1 MGILKRRKPDSD
13 RVPPGQHTVKDFP
26 VLHVGDVPYTEVPA
40 DWDFRVYG
48 RIAVPVRWTH
58 AEFRNLPVAS
68 ITTDIHCVTSWTKLD
83 TAWEGVSTSWLL
95 DLVQPNGATHVIAH
109 AEGGYTANMPI
120 EDLQTEQSMLAYRYD
135 GEELAPEHGFPL
147 RLLIPHKYFW
157 KSAKWLRALE
167 FVDSDEPGYW
177 ERFGYS
183 NTADPWKEERY
194 AF

>member
-1 MGILKRRKPDSD
+1 MGIFKRRKPDSD

-26 VLHVGDVPYTEVPA
+26 VLHVGDIPYTEVPA

-48 RIAVPVRWTH
+48 RIAVPVRWTYS
-58 AEFRNLPVAS
+58 EFRNLPVS
-68 ITTDIHCVTSWTKLD
+68 SVTTDIHCVTSWTKLD
-83 TAWEGVSTSWLL
+83 TAWEGVSTQWLL
-95 DLVQPNGATHVIAH
+95 DLVQPNGATHVVAH

-120 EDLQTEQSMLAYRYD
+120 EDLQAEQSMLAYRFD
-135 GEELAPEHGFPL
+135 GEELDPEHGFPL

-167 FVDSDEPGYW
+167 FVDGDEPGYW

>member
-1 MGILKRRKPDSD
+1 MGIFKRRKPDSD

-26 VLHVGDVPYTEVPA
+26 VLHVGDIPYTEVPA

-58 AEFRNLPVAS
+58 SEFRNLPVS
-68 ITTDIHCVTSWTKLD
+68 SVTTDIHCVTSWTKLD
-83 TAWEGVSTSWLL
+83 TAWEGVSTRWLL
-95 DLVQPNGATHVIAH
+95 DLVQPNGATHVVAH

-120 EDLQTEQSMLAYRYD
+120 EDLQAEQSMLAYRFD

-167 FVDSDEPGYW
+167 FVDGDEPGYW

>member
-1 MGILKRRKPDSD
+1 MGILRRRTSNDD
-13 RVPPGQHTVKDFP
+13 RVPAGQHTVKDFP
-26 VLHVGDVPYTEVPA
+26 VLHVGDIPYTEVPT

-48 RIAVPVRWTH
+48 RVAVPVRWSH
-58 AEFRNLPVAS
+58 AEFRNLPTTSV
-68 ITTDIHCVTSWTKLD
+68 TTDIHCVTSWTKLD
-83 TAWEGVSTSWLL
+83 TAWDGVSTNWLL
-95 DLVQPNGATHVIAH
+95 DLVQPNGATHVVAH

-120 EDLQTEQSMLAYRYD
+120 EDLLTEQSLLAYRYD
-135 GEELAPEHGFPL
+135 GQELTPEHGFPL
-147 RLLIPHKYFW
+147 RLLVPHKYLW

-167 FVDSDEPGYW
+167 FVSGDEPGYW

>member
-1 MGILKRRKPDSD
+1 MRLLRRRRARDG
-13 RVPPGQHTVKDFP
+13 RVPPGQRTTDDFP

-40 DWDFRVYG
+40 DWDFTVSGRVS
-48 RIAVPVRWTH
+48 VPVRWTH
-58 AEFRNLPVAS
+58 AEFRNLPTTEV
-68 ITTDIHCVTSWTKLD
+68 TTDIHCVTSWTKLD
-83 TAWEGVSTSWLL
+83 TAWEGVATSWLL
-95 DLVQPNGATHVIAH
+95 ELIQPDGATHVIAH

-120 EDLQTEQSMLAYRYD
+120 EDLEAEGSLLAYRYD

-167 FVDSDEPGYW
+167 FLDADSPGYW

-183 NTADPWKEERY
+183 NSADPWKEERY